1 MDSQLTIFDCFDGME
16 PEVTPTVKK
25 KTAKILPPIPST
37 KSTNYVNNAK
47 VGGHTAAHAITEQ
60 DELEAMADWL
70 YRNADRKYF
79 LGFVLNVNLGLRANE
94 LLELKKSDV
103 FYPDGRVRYSANLD
117 DLSDEIRI
125 DQSKTHSRRSI
136 FLNAVCVAALEWYS
150 RSYPKESETEYL
162 FPSREGGHISVDC
175 FRKVLKKAAN
185 ACGLTQNIGTHSM
198 RKSFASLMV
207 STRDEDNDRYTRNIG
222 TVQFMLGHKDVMTT
236 LAYIGELDKE
246 YKRNYHKNAVNIASS
261 VIGEVDGIFSHTKE
275 PLI

>member
-1 MDSQLTIFDCFDGME
+1 MDSQVSMFSCFDYAE
-16 PEVTPTVKK
+16 QDVKTTVKR
-25 KTAKILPPIPST
+25 KTAKILPPIPSA

-47 VGGHTAAHAITEQ
+47 VGGHTAAHAITDQ

-103 FYPDGRVRYSANLD
+103 FYPDGKVRYSADLD

-136 FLNAVCVAALEWYS
+136 FLNAVCVAALEWYYPAYS
-150 RSYPKESETEYL
+150 RSYSKDSETDYL

-207 STRDEDNDRYTRNIG
+207 SSRDEDNDRYTRNIG

-261 VIGEVDGIFSHTKE
+261 VIGKVDGVFS
-275 PLI
+275 